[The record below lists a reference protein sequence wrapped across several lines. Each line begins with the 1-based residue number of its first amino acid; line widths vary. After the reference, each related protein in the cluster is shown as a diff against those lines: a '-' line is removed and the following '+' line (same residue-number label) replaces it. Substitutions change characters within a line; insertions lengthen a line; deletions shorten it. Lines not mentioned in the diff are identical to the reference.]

1 MKQLAIFAIA
11 LLLFNVN
18 TDALA
23 GGKSHGRKHG
33 NQHYQQKGHN
43 YGHYK
48 RHNRHHNKHYE
59 YYRPYRGHR
68 YYGGYYRPSYSYP
81 SYLGAALIGSA
92 LTYSLFHTHNGAYCY
107 DNHGNDNYRQS
118 SGRYSEVV
126 GCHRIERLPDGTE
139 RRVEVPM
146 SQCN

>member
-18 TDALA
+18 TDVLA
-23 GGKSHGRKHG
+23 GGKSHGKKHG

-43 YGHYK
+43 YGHYNHG
-48 RHNRHHNKHYE
+48 RHNYNHYE
-59 YYRPYRGHR
+59 HYRPYSSYR
-68 YYGGYYRPSYSYP
+68 YYGGHYRPNYAYP

-92 LTYSLFHTHNGAYCY
+92 LTYSLFHTHNGTYCY

-118 SGRYSEVV
+118 NGRYSEVV
-126 GCHRIERLPDGTE
+126 GCHRIERMPDGGE